1 MTRGEMMEERRS
13 LGRLAR
19 EPLYNTSAVVRM
31 TGVPADTI
39 RAWERRYNF
48 PLPFRTADNQRLYS
62 DQDVGV
68 ISWLRDRT
76 DEGMTISRA
85 IQRLRLEAPAVFA
98 AGSSATSVS
107 EPPADSRDEAER
119 LRRRFLEAV
128 ASFDT
133 QAAEAVLDDAIARYS
148 VEAFCERMVEP
159 VLIEIGERWSR
170 SEISVAVEHF
180 ASGVIARRLAALFAV
195 VSQVEGRG
203 TIVVA
208 CPAGEDHEIGLLVLA
223 ILLSRRGWQ
232 IVYLGANVPAADL
245 VRAVTEIEPDLVCL
259 SAASP
264 AVVTEVVG
272 IVSRLRAEVPVPP
285 PVALGGSAVTSGLS
299 VLRDAGIVPISD
311 GGVDAVQQIVALLDD
326 I

>member
-1 MTRGEMMEERRS
+1 MTRGEVMEERRL

-68 ISWLRDRT
+68 ITWLRDRT

-85 IQRLRLEAPAVFA
+85 IQRLRLEAPAIFA
-98 AGSSATSVS
+98 PGESASSVTELPS
-107 EPPADSRDEAER
+107 ESRDEAER

-128 ASFDT
+128 ARFDT
-133 QAAEAVLDDAIARYS
+133 QAAEQVLDTAMARYS

-170 SEISVAVEHF
+170 SEVSVAVEHF
-180 ASGVIARRLAALFAV
+180 ATGVIARRLAALFAT
-195 VSQVEGRG
+195 VSPVAGRG
-203 TIVVA
+203 TILAA
-208 CPAGEDHEIGLLVLA
+208 CPAGEEHAIGLLVLA

-232 IVYLGANVPAADL
+232 VVYLGANVPAVDL
-245 VRAVTEIEPDLVCL
+245 VRAVREIEPDLVCL
-259 SAASP
+259 SAAKA
-264 AVVTEVVG
+264 AVVTEVVEV
-272 IVSRLRAEVPVPP
+272 VSRLRAETPAPP
-285 PVALGGSAVTSGLS
+285 PVALGGSAVTDGLS
-299 VLRDAGIVPISD
+299 VLRDAGIVPICD
-311 GGVDAVQQIVALLDD
+311 GGVDAVEQVVALLDD

>member
-1 MTRGEMMEERRS
+1 
-13 LGRLAR
+13 
-19 EPLYNTSAVVRM
+19 LYNTSAVVRM

-98 AGSSATSVS
+98 AGDPATSVS

-272 IVSRLRAEVPVPP
+272 IVSRLRAEVPAPP
-285 PVALGGSAVTSGLS
+285 PIALGGSAVTSGLS

-311 GGVDAVQQIVALLDD
+311 GGVDAVQQIVALVDD